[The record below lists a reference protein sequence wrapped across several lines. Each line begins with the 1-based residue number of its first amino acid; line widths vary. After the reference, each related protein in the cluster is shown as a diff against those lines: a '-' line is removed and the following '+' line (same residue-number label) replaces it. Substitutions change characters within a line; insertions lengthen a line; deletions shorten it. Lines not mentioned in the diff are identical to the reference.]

1 MTTHRAGG
9 RRAPQVR
16 GGLPPAA
23 MSPQVRTRM
32 AGLVILVTV
41 GFVAMGMGMH
51 SSAEPPSPGPEQ
63 TGSLGNTSTASAHPA
78 LDPSK
83 PVRLEVSAVGIDT
96 KLVELGLNPDQ
107 TLEVPANPLLAGWY
121 SGSPAPGQRGPSV
134 IAGHVDSNDGPA
146 VFYRLG
152 QVQPGDQIQVTLQD
166 DEIASFTVTGTRS
179 YPQKDFPT
187 QTVYGNTDR
196 ATLRLITCGD
206 WNIETEQY
214 DANVVVFAQLDPP
227 RS

>member
-1 MTTHRAGG
+1 
-9 RRAPQVR
+9 
-16 GGLPPAA
+16 
-23 MSPQVRTRM
+23 M
-32 AGLVILVTV
+32 AGLVILVTLGLV
-41 GFVAMGMGMH
+41 GIGMGMQ
-51 SSAEPPSPGPEQ
+51 SSAEPPSPGREQ
-63 TGSLGNTSTASAHPA
+63 TGSLGNASTASVHPA

-83 PVRLEVSAVGIDT
+83 PVRLKVSAVGIDT

-107 TLEVPANPLLAGWY
+107 TLEVPSNPLLAGWY

-166 DEIASFTVTGTRS
+166 DEIANFEVTGIRS
-179 YPQKDFPT
+179 YPQKDFPA

-196 ATLRLITCGD
+196 AALRLITCGD
-206 WNIETEQY
+206 WNTETRQY
-214 DANVVVFAQLDPP
+214 DANVVVFAQLDPS